1 MSGKYKL
8 TLDGVTF
15 EYSSGE
21 TVTLKAEFYTDGQ
34 YGYRFAYWSGDTDVI
49 SIDTTAAEIT
59 FTMPDNDITLT
70 KNYVMI
76 GDANGDGR
84 INGTDTN
91 YMKRTVTGDL
101 MGTSSLDINLDGR
114 WNGTDANI
122 LKRILVGSYVPEM

>member
-1 MSGKYKL
+1 
-8 TLDGVTF
+8 
-15 EYSSGE
+15 
-21 TVTLKAEFYTDGQ
+21 
-34 YGYRFAYWSGDTDVI
+34 
-49 SIDTTAAEIT
+49 
-59 FTMPDNDITLT
+59 MPDNDITLT